1 MLRKH
6 GTFRPSLPKLVASN
20 SEEDVISTTKTAFN
34 TPDTTPRKIVD
45 QLAKLRGIG
54 PATAALLA
62 SCFDPEHVPFFSDE
76 MFRWLH
82 WDGKN
87 ADGTSNGIKQAG
99 KGWSRQIGYTMKEYE
114 SLCLKGEQLQK
125 RLSAGAKS
133 VDFLDI
139 EKVAYVLGKEKADI
153 NEGISEKKD
162 DIIEKESKASGRP
175 SPKKSPPQAS
185 AIATKKRKA
194 SAQDAPE
201 TVAKRTRSKKK
212 D

>member
-34 TPDTTPRKIVD
+34 TPETTPRKMVD

-62 SCFDPEHVPFFSDE
+62 SCFDPEHMPFFSDE

-82 WDGKN
+82 WNGQN
-87 ADGTSNGIKQAG
+87 ADGTSNGIKQTG
-99 KGWSRQIGYTMKEYE
+99 QGWSRQIGYTMKEYE
-114 SLCLKGEQLQK
+114 SLRLKGEQLQK
-125 RLSAGAKS
+125 RLSAGGRF

-139 EKVAYVLGKEKADI
+139 EKVAYVLGKEQADI
-153 NEGISEKKD
+153 KEEIYENKE
-162 DIIEKESKASGRP
+162 DILEKESKTSRRP
-175 SPKKSPPQAS
+175 TSKKSPPQTS
-185 AIATKKRKA
+185 AIAAKKRKV

-201 TVAKRTRSKKK
+201 TVAKRRRAKKK
-212 D
+212 G